1 MRITTRMFSDGF
13 TELSTTISGR
23 KFSVLYSP
31 GTTPDDMVNDFKE
44 VARAEV
50 KRIKACMPPVVPCES
65 VAKEKR

>member
-13 TELSTTISGR
+13 TELSTMISGR
-23 KFSVLYSP
+23 KFAVLYSP

-50 KRIKACMPPVVPCES
+50 KRIKACMPSNLPCKG
-65 VAKEKR
+65 VADEKR